1 MKGKSNARIN
11 AKQRSPGGVTGKG
24 FRPGKSGNPKG
35 RPRTRGL
42 LNLLR
47 ATLAKVGKDGRT
59 IEQALVDALIGQ
71 AFRGRSK
78 LSALQTIFDRLEGR
92 PKMQLDFND
101 ITAAMKN
108 RTAAELLHY
117 AETGFWPED
126 KHG

>member
-1 MKGKSNARIN
+1 MKAKNNARIN
-11 AKQRSPGGVTGKG
+11 AKQRKPGGVTGKG

-42 LNLLR
+42 LTALR
-47 ATLAKVGKDGRT
+47 ATLGEVRKDGRT

-101 ITAAMKN
+101 VTAAMKN
-108 RTAAELLHY
+108 RTAGELLHY

-126 KHG
+126 KHA